1 MMLLRDG
8 ITIPT
13 IVTQIPKDEASSE
26 VDRQA
31 LISII
36 KEDIED
42 FDDLSH
48 KDADVI
54 FFCVAS
60 SSVSRYVAFNCL
72 DSTEVSQT
80 TDALEFNRSHFDS
93 MSRGGW
99 TEPHPNVHLFAGHNC
114 LQPLDLECK

>member
-54 FFCVAS
+54 FLVCGYLCVALRR
-60 SSVSRYVAFNCL
+60 VQL
-72 DSTEVSQT
+72 
-80 TDALEFNRSHFDS
+80 
-93 MSRGGW
+93 
-99 TEPHPNVHLFAGHNC
+99 P
-114 LQPLDLECK
+114 